1 MSPQRDLPEDTRA
14 TPETSGTA
22 PNANGAPSD
31 RAARARTAHAAAA
44 GRAQAAAAARARG
57 NADARITPAGTE
69 RERTGAYA
77 GLVTRAIAYALDAT
91 VINLVAALVGA
102 VVALALS
109 VLHRVPDDLKTIVAA
124 TLAVVYVFWVIGYFV
139 TFWST
144 TGQTPG
150 ARVMR
155 IRVIDGRGEARVRP
169 WRAVTRVV
177 GLVLATI
184 PLFAGFL
191 MMLWDGRRRCLQDRM
206 ARTVVVHA
214 PPQAHIVRRAI
225 PRTPE

>member
-1 MSPQRDLPEDTRA
+1 MSTGRDASEETGA
-14 TPETSGTA
+14 TPKA
-22 PNANGAPSD
+22 PGDANGTPADGS
-31 RAARARTAHAAAA
+31 ARARTAHAAAA
-44 GRAQAAAAARARG
+44 GRAHAAAAARARG
-57 NADARITPAGTE
+57 NADARIAPAGTE

-77 GLVTRAIAYALDAT
+77 GLVTRAIAYALDAA
-91 VINLVAALVGA
+91 VINLAALVVGV

-109 VLHRVPDDLKTIVAA
+109 LLHRVPDDLKTVVA
-124 TLAVVYVFWVIGYFV
+124 TILAVVYLLWVIGYFV

-144 TGQTPG
+144 TGQTLG

-155 IRVIDGRGEARVRP
+155 IRVVDARGEAKLKPR
-169 WRAVTRVV
+169 RAVMRIV

-191 MMLWDGRRRCLQDRM
+191 MMLWDDRRRCLQDRM

-214 PPQAHIVRRAI
+214 PAQSRIVRRPI
-225 PRTPE
+225 PREPA

>member
-1 MSPQRDLPEDTRA
+1 MSSRDDASQQTPA
-14 TPETSGTA
+14 TPEAPGA
-22 PNANGAPSD
+22 VPNADGAPAD
-31 RAARARTAHAAAA
+31 GATRARTAHAAAA

-57 NADARITPAGTE
+57 NADARITSAGTE

-77 GLVTRAIAYALDAT
+77 GLVTRAIAYALDAA
-91 VINLVAALVGA
+91 VINLAALVVGV
-102 VVALALS
+102 VVALVLS
-109 VLHRVPDDLKTIVAA
+109 VPHRVPDALKTVVAA
-124 TLAVVYVFWVIGYFV
+124 ILAVVYVLWVVGYFV
-139 TFWST
+139 TLWST
-144 TGQTPG
+144 TGQTLG

-155 IRVIDGRGEARVRP
+155 IRVIDARGEAKLRP

-191 MMLWDGRRRCLQDRM
+191 MMLWDDRRRCLQDRM

-214 PPQAHIVRRAI
+214 PPQSRIVRRPI
-225 PRTPE
+225 PREPA